1 MENKLQFSLRMKDI
15 QLIWEK
21 DEKYGKTHKRLVKLI
36 AISWQYQ
43 IKENKLLC
51 TRKLQKMIT

>member
-1 MENKLQFSLRMKDI
+1 MLALWKVPKQKKEREECSMENKLQISLRMKDI

-36 AISWQYQ
+36 AIS
-43 IKENKLLC
+43 
-51 TRKLQKMIT
+51 